1 MFDAI
6 AVSKTEAHHSCHIY
20 KNKINNYFTKYN
32 VTIAKHSSVSF
43 PPTKVMIAKHS
54 SNYNHKPQNAE
65 NKMLSIHT
73 APDKQGLKEH

>member
-32 VTIAKHSSVSF
+32 VTNLICVCE
-43 PPTKVMIAKHS
+43 PTTK
-54 SNYNHKPQNAE
+54 
-65 NKMLSIHT
+65 
-73 APDKQGLKEH
+73 